1 MDSHTSND
9 VFDIALLHL
18 SVNLRWFERLGFL
31 NFLLSIVFFLVSLIF
46 LRLFGFLRFSLNID
60 WLVVCDILSLNIFL
74 ILLLLG
80 VIDSLLDFL
89 NWDDFLRSPVQIFI
103 FVLRLGSF
111 VGSIL

>member
-18 SVNLRWFERLGFL
+18 SVNLGWLERL
-31 NFLLSIVFFLVSLIF
+31 
-46 LRLFGFLRFSLNID
+46 GFLRFSLNID

-74 ILLLLG
+74 ILLILG
-80 VIDSLLDFL
+80 VIDSLFDFL
-89 NWDDFLRSPVQIFI
+89 NWDDFLRSPVQIFV